1 MVLNGIERFSIEKIR
16 INNKYNIIGLQLS
29 QAEIISAF
37 LILIGIVVMIYFTK
51 RHHNSSKPS
60 NTHPSTTE

>member
-16 INNKYNIIGLQLS
+16 INNKYDFIGLQIS

-51 RHHNSSKPS
+51 RHHNFSKPS
-60 NTHPSTTE
+60 NTLPSTTE